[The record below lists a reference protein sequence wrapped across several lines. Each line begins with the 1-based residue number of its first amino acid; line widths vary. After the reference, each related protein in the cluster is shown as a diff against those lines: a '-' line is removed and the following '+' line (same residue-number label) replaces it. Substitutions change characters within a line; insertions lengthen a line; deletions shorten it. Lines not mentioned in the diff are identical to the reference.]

1 MPEELSLAHACAV
14 AVLLVLLSSVIR
26 RFLFPFSSAS
36 QPRMKRGRAAAAPP
50 TKASPP
56 SSPPTTT
63 GTLHPSAHTDGEEG
77 TATLI
82 QLSREAMARGDGERA
97 LSLAILAAQLDA
109 KGNDAAVKDML
120 DAAKSK
126 ASKAR
131 QAAMDEYACDEEHAS
146 ELAAAAAVRNDLLL
160 RAGDDSLLGERGEAH
175 VAAVRVAFDSG
186 QSVVCVRCGDL
197 VPRARWEPH
206 RDLWCRKLLDNG
218 GGEEGD
224 EDGEDDDSG
233 AGNYG
238 GFSHNEMDELACQGI
253 KPWDECA
260 GAALDFL

>member
-1 MPEELSLAHACAV
+1 MTQEYSLAHACAV
-14 AVLLVLLSSVIR
+14 AVLLVILSSVFH
-26 RFLFPFSSAS
+26 RFLFPPSSAA
-36 QPRMKRGRAAAAPP
+36 QPRMKRGRAAAASS

-56 SSPPTTT
+56 AFPTTT
-63 GTLHPSAHTDGEEG
+63 GTAGRLHPSTHTDGEEG

-206 RDLWCRKLLDNG
+206 RPS
-218 GGEEGD
+218 GD
-224 EDGEDDDSG
+224 RSVYCPG
-233 AGNYG
+233 
-238 GFSHNEMDELACQGI
+238 
-253 KPWDECA
+253 
-260 GAALDFL
+260 

>member
-1 MPEELSLAHACAV
+1 MTQEYSLAHACAV
-14 AVLLVLLSSVIR
+14 AVLLVILSSVFR
-26 RFLFPFSSAS
+26 RFLFPPSSAA
-36 QPRMKRGRAAAAPP
+36 QPRMKRAASS
-50 TKASPP
+50 TKA
-56 SSPPTTT
+56 SPPTTT
-63 GTLHPSAHTDGEEG
+63 GTTGTAGRLHPSTHTDGEEG

-206 RDLWCRKLLDNG
+206 RDLWCRRLDDG
-218 GGEEGD
+218 GGEEGGD
-224 EDGEDDDSG
+224 DGEEGGGEREPGETGDGGGGGGG
-233 AGNYG
+233 AG
-238 GFSHNEMDELACQGI
+238 E
-253 KPWDECA
+253 
-260 GAALDFL
+260 GAADAAEGDG